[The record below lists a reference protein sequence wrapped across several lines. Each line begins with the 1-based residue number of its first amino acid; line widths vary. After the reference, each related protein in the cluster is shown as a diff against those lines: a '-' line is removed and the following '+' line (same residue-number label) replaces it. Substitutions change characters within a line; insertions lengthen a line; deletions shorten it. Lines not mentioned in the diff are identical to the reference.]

1 MWGTQHLLQLQIL
14 RGGRFHRLSRSERVR
29 LPTAHAKFGALLISL
44 IALLYSPVTAAQLS
58 LQTDSVAP
66 ERFVAAHGRK
76 AIVMGYASRGLEL
89 WAYPL
94 QLISGYE
101 LGFRPAG
108 DTTETAGSVLLR
120 RITYD
125 PEAITRTYVGPDFIV
140 RERLFVPLNEQAI
153 LLTYT
158 VECRHAIDIVIHFT
172 PVLDLMWPA
181 SIGGQSTQWDPAASA
196 YILSEPL
203 HRYSAFIGSPQ
214 VISHDEVLNSAQP
227 GTPGNR
233 FAFAVRAGGNSD
245 HSVTVVV
252 ALNDEGSSNAPAR
265 MRDLLGSQAKFE
277 TEARSHYAELL
288 SSTLQIE
295 TPDDSVNQQLAWA
308 QIALDQAWV
317 CNPVLGCGL
326 VAGYGPSR
334 AGRGRSTH
342 GFSAVMAS
350 SPSRRWSTQALTTGR
365 GKLLPSSPNTRTPQ
379 PA

>member
-1 MWGTQHLLQLQIL
+1 
-14 RGGRFHRLSRSERVR
+14 
-29 LPTAHAKFGALLISL
+29 
-44 IALLYSPVTAAQLS
+44 
-58 LQTDSVAP
+58 
-66 ERFVAAHGRK
+66 
-76 AIVMGYASRGLEL
+76 MGYASSGLEL

-101 LGFRPAG
+101 LGFRAAG
-108 DTTETAGSVLLR
+108 DTSETAGSLLLR

-125 PEAITRTYVGPDFIV
+125 PEAITRTYIGPDFIV

-203 HRYSAFIGSPQ
+203 HRYSALVGSPQ

-252 ALNDEGSSNAPAR
+252 ARNDESSSSAPVR
-265 MRDLLGSQAKFE
+265 MRELLGEQAKFE

-288 SSTLQIE
+288 EQ
-295 TPDDSVNQQLAWA
+295 
-308 QIALDQAWV
+308 
-317 CNPVLGCGL
+317 
-326 VAGYGPSR
+326 
-334 AGRGRSTH
+334 H
-342 GFSAVMAS
+342 SADRNS
-350 SPSRRWSTQALTTGR
+350 
-365 GKLLPSSPNTRTPQ
+365 
-379 PA
+379 